1 MESTLSHF
9 HIFLTESEG
18 SGKQVEIMFV
28 KGERQHI
35 TMLSCDDVIQAY
47 CDATG
52 VGRKGVEIHQG
63 RLATQ
68 WCREVNSWKGKMANV
83 QPENISFVELVG
95 NHVAILKFDPY
106 S

>member
-1 MESTLSHF
+1 
-9 HIFLTESEG
+9 
-18 SGKQVEIMFV
+18 
-28 KGERQHI
+28 
-35 TMLSCDDVIQAY
+35 MLSCDDVIQEY
-47 CDATG
+47 LDVTG

-95 NHVAILKFDPY
+95 NHVAILKFDQCGHQPHFLL
-106 S
+106 